1 MVKINMAIIAVAE
14 NHIGYDNGK
23 GNGNRKA
30 KFCTVLDSGCLQC
43 TGIERTD
50 DYIAQLKANPS
61 KKKSNKAHKDLIP
74 MSFLICQRAETF
86 YWCHKLSY
94 QETGICLAGNLCKA
108 DYVQLLRTYHVA
120 RCH

>member
-1 MVKINMAIIAVAE
+1 MTCFANQKITRTLCT
-14 NHIGYDNGK
+14 

-50 DYIAQLKANPS
+50 DYIAQLKADPS

-74 MSFLICQRAETF
+74 MSFLICNSQKGVSYE
-86 YWCHKLSY
+86 KLH
-94 QETGICLAGNLCKA
+94 GFN
-108 DYVQLLRTYHVA
+108 R
-120 RCH
+120 